1 MTPEVKAAIEEIR
14 QTFSGLRVE
23 VEPERQGGAY
33 VIVHGIDMGDRYAPP
48 STWCGF
54 LVPFH
59 YPRSDVYPHYID
71 GGLRR
76 ADGRPHGLGITAYG
90 LWQGHTALQVS
101 RRSRR
106 WDPAADTAAGKL
118 LKVITWLKSQP

>member
-1 MTPEVKAAIEEIR
+1 MTPEVQTAIEELR
-14 QTFSGLRVE
+14 QTFAGLRVE

-33 VIVHGIDMGDRYAPP
+33 VTVHDIDVGERYAPRT
-48 STWCGF
+48 TWCGF

-59 YPRSDVYPHYID
+59 YPRADVYPHYVD

-76 ADGRPHGLGITAYG
+76 ADGRPHGLGITTFG
-90 LWQGHTALQVS
+90 QWQGRSALQLS

-106 WDPAADTAAGKL
+106 WNPAADTAAGKL
-118 LKVITWLKSQP
+118 LKVIAWLKSQS